1 MHSGICSTLQAQG
14 IAGTLTIFIGRSS
27 LAGRSY
33 LDLAYLD
40 LNCARGQSAPVPD
53 FVMARSRRDPR

>member
-1 MHSGICSTLQAQG
+1 MCSILHAQG
-14 IAGTLTIFIGRSS
+14 IADTLTIFIGRSS
-27 LAGRSY
+27 LADGSY
-33 LDLAYLD
+33 PDLAYLD